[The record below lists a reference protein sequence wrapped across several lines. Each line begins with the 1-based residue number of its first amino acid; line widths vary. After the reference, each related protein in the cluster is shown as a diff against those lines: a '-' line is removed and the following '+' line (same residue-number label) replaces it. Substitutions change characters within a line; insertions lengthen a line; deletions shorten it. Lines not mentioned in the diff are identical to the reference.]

1 MWHNPRR
8 GKQDCASATVL
19 STPLDRGLLD
29 SSRELFRFSWC
40 RDLVNGRASKVADVI
55 REPRLCSEA
64 FGVRTG
70 SDRLHPVS
78 EVRPLML
85 YISFKTMVDVVVQNA
100 CPPTYRPNDKGLAG
114 DQMSEPILDSVRI
127 WIRALKPFTR

>member
-1 MWHNPRR
+1 M
-8 GKQDCASATVL
+8 L

-64 FGVRTG
+64 FGVGTG

-85 YISFKTMVDVVVQNA
+85 YTSFKTMVDVVVQNA
-100 CPPTYRPNDKGLAG
+100 CPPHMDQTIRGWLDQNERPDERAH
-114 DQMSEPILDSVRI
+114 PRFRTHLDPGFETI
-127 WIRALKPFTR
+127 HALKQQLMTSKNAQE